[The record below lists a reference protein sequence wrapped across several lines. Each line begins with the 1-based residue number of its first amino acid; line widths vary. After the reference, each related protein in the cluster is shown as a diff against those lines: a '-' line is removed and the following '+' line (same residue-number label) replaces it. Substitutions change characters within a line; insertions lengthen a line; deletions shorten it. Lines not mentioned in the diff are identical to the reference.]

1 MRRRKIMAALACS
14 VLIGGSVQALA
25 ASYGVNVIA
34 GNARSY
40 GEVSA
45 VVPTATATLTSDF
58 GVGPQGVKLTN
69 YHKDI
74 VKTDTSFPVARVSCD
89 TDADDSLEV
98 IYTLR
103 FEGTRDDKI
112 VCVTGTTKGFRLAW
126 ATPDAFM
133 TVIGEDIEQ
142 QG

>member
-1 MRRRKIMAALACS
+1 MRRRKIMAALACA

-69 YHKDI
+69 LHKDI
-74 VKTDTSFPVARVSCD
+74 VKTDTSFPVARVSCSI
-89 TDADDSLEV
+89 DADDRLRAV
-98 IYTLR
+98 YTLR
-103 FEGTRDDKI
+103 FEGTREDKI
-112 VCVTGTTKGFRLAW
+112 VSVIGSTKGFVLET
-126 ATPDAFM
+126 ATPDPM
-133 TVIGEDIEQ
+133 MIVIGEEIE
-142 QG
+142 